1 MGDSDEEETGTLLNS
16 PEEERTGTAFYGFLN
31 IPRTASQ
38 EEITAAYKRLARL
51 YHPDKHQ
58 DPVKRAQA
66 DQLFGK
72 LKRAYEVLSD
82 PHRRA
87 IYDCLGE
94 KGIEEQGWEVVPRT
108 KTPQEIRE
116 EYEALARVREER
128 RLQQKTNPTSK
139 VEMTINATDL
149 FDRYLYDSEYDDL
162 IEGDLPH
169 FEVSK
174 MSLSQSIQAPLT
186 PSDTA
191 TLSGNIS
198 TSNGT
203 GSGALNCGL
212 RRVASDSASYEGEVG
227 VGNGLNF
234 GAKMFRKL
242 SERNFVNMSGSLQF
256 SRKGIKPGFECS
268 LGSHLDKHTVGY
280 LRYSTNFRLKETED
294 SLFLE
299 EEDSGMCTMVV
310 RNTERYQFTAT
321 MQFGI
326 PYTYAMLAY
335 TRKIPEKKRKF
346 RGALKVG
353 TFGAI
358 MEYGVEEKITEH
370 SSLGATMVVGT
381 MGVICKIKLTRASQ
395 TYLFPFQLSD
405 EVMMQPI
412 FYGTVAPLLAWLTVK
427 KLVLDPLEV
436 KRKEEAREKQR
447 QSMKEKV
454 AAARQEAESSL
465 SLMDERFRRGITE
478 EEAKNGLV
486 IKICL
491 YGLLATESGGMIADV
506 TSWDSPTEE
515 IDMVTNITKPVQCS
529 VEHSRL
535 VLWEGPK
542 SSLPGVWDPCPGED
556 KWILIRYTY
565 QGARHQLFC
574 PENEAIKLPK
584 TGHRVSDQD

>member
-1 MGDSDEEETGTLLNS
+1 MGDSDEEDQSPILQS
-16 PEEERTGTAFYGFLN
+16 PEEETPGTAFYGFLN

-38 EEITAAYKRLARL
+38 DEITAAYKRLARL

-58 DPVKRAQA
+58 DPAKRAQA
-66 DQLFGK
+66 EQLFGK
-72 LKRAYEVLSD
+72 LKQAHEVLSD

-162 IEGDLPH
+162 IEGELPH

-186 PSDTA
+186 PTDTA
-191 TLSGNIS
+191 ILSGNIT

-203 GSGALNCGL
+203 GSGGLNCAL
-212 RRVASDSASYEGEVG
+212 SRVTSDSASQEVEVG
-227 VGNGLNF
+227 FGNGLNL

-242 SERNFVNMSGSLQF
+242 TERNFVNMSGSLQF
-256 SRKGIKPGFECS
+256 SRKGLKPGFECS
-268 LGSHLDKHTVGY
+268 LGSHLDKYTVGY
-280 LRYSTNFRLKETED
+280 LRYSTNFRLKETEE
-294 SLFLE
+294 SILLE
-299 EEDSGMCTMVV
+299 EEESGMCTMLV
-310 RNTERYQFTAT
+310 RNTERYQTTAT

-326 PYTYAMLAY
+326 PYTYAMLAF
-335 TRKIPEKKRKF
+335 TWKVPEKKRKF

-381 MGVICKIKLTRASQ
+381 MGVICKVKLTRASQ

-405 EVMMQPI
+405 EVLLQPV

-427 KLVLDPLEV
+427 KLLLDPLAA

-465 SLMDERFRRGITE
+465 SLMEERFRRGRAE
-478 EEAKNGLV
+478 EEGKNGLV
-486 IKICL
+486 IELCL
-491 YGLLATESGGMIADV
+491 YGLLATDGGEVIEGV
-506 TSWDSPTEE
+506 GEE
-515 IDMVTNITKPVQCS
+515 EMPMVTNITKPVQCS

-542 SSLPGVWDPCPGED
+542 SSLPGVWDPCPGEE
-556 KWILIRYTY
+556 KWVLIRYSY
-565 QGARHQLFC
+565 QGARHQIFC

-584 TGHRVSDQD
+584 TAHRIPQD